1 MLLKKLSKK
10 IRLTILETIYNSKTG
25 HIGGSLSCID
35 ILIVL
40 FFKKIIFFN
49 SKKPKL
55 QNRDRFILSKG
66 HATAALYSLFAHLKY
81 ISFRELKTYCKNNSR
96 LGSHPS
102 HLVPGVEIET
112 GSLGHGLPIAC
123 GIAYAA
129 LKDKKKF
136 NVFVLISDGELF
148 EGSVWES
155 FIFASHQNLS
165 NLIIIIDNNNQI
177 VMDYSKDTGD
187 LNNLKKRFSTF
198 NFVVEEVNGHDHFK
212 LEKVLRKSKKNK
224 KPTIIL
230 ANTIKG
236 KGVSFMEKNTK
247 WHHSIPSNE
256 EYIMAKREIQES

>member
-10 IRLTILETIYNSKTG
+10 IRSTILEIIYNAKTG
-25 HIGGSLSCID
+25 HIGGSFSCID

-40 FFKKIIFFN
+40 FFKKIIFFDP
-49 SKKPKL
+49 KKPKL

-66 HATAALYSLFAHLKY
+66 HATAALYSLFAYLKY
-81 ISFRELKTYCKNNSR
+81 ISFKELKTYCKNNSR
-96 LGSHPS
+96 LGTHPS

-129 LKDKKKF
+129 LKDKKQYK
-136 NVFVLISDGELF
+136 VFVLISDGELF

-155 FIFASHQNLS
+155 FIFASHQNLN

-177 VMDYSKDTGD
+177 VMDYSRDAGD
-187 LNNLKKRFSTF
+187 LNNLKKRLSTF
-198 NFVVEEVNGHDHFK
+198 NFVVEEIDGHDYSI
-212 LEKVLRKSKKNK
+212 LEKVLKKSKKNN

-230 ANTIKG
+230 ANTVKG
-236 KGVSFMEKNTK
+236 KGVSFMEKNKK
-247 WHHSIPSNE
+247 WHHSVPSNE
-256 EYIMAKREIQES
+256 EYIMAKREIEGN